1 MLRTIAVTLSVSVLL
16 SGCASTDLYPCVAVS
31 SPNEILLNG
40 SVQKKQVIEG
50 TLSVARP
57 DSRTLEEVESSSYGV
72 LGGLSTLGPGGV
84 AAGLVYIN
92 TVPVTPPPPSI
103 GDKCPSSYEV
113 ANPISY
119 LVAAEDGKQYSV
131 LSAYPGF
138 EINQCVKL
146 FITPNSTGGYSG
158 RIAGNGSCS

>member
-1 MLRTIAVTLSVSVLL
+1 MVS
-16 SGCASTDLYPCVAVS
+16 AFILYPCVAVS
-31 SPNEILLNG
+31 NPNEILLNG
-40 SVQKKQVIEG
+40 TVQKKKVIEG
-50 TLSVARP
+50 QLEVSRP
-57 DSRTLEEVESSSYGV
+57 ESRTLKEIELSSYGV
-72 LGGLSTLGPGGV
+72 LGGLSTLGPAGV

-92 TVPVTPPPPSI
+92 TVPVSPPSPSI

-113 ANPISY
+113 TDPISY

-146 FITPNSTGGYSG
+146 FITPNKAGGYSG
-158 RIAGNGSCS
+158 RIAVNGSCS